1 MLRQEVNQTLEWLLS
16 VQKTST
22 MLISLLP
29 AYLSREIHI
38 IKPSKDI
45 KHNKQILEMGKL
57 TKIMSIMEVSL
68 LLSQPVQLTST
79 RNPFSQIPIV
89 NSAAIRMVYITSVVL
104 SLSAESSDLGYHWW
118 WIGFQLTSEEWCI
131 CLSCRSCW
139 SCLFLSSLSAL
150 IQVSEIASLLRV
162 RTT

>member
-29 AYLSREIHI
+29 AYVSPEIHI
-38 IKPSKDI
+38 TKPSKDI
-45 KHNKQILEMGKL
+45 TNNKQILEMAKL
-57 TKIMSIMEVSL
+57 TRMMSITETSL

-79 RNPFSQIPIV
+79 INPFPQIPIV
-89 NSAAIRMVYITSVVL
+89 NSPAIKIMYITSIVL
-104 SLSAESSDLGYHWW
+104 SMSAESSDLGYYWR

-131 CLSCRSCW
+131 CRSLRSCC
-139 SCLFLSSLSAL
+139 SCLFLSSLLAL
-150 IQVSEIASLLRV
+150 IQVSERASSAPV